1 MQYEVS
7 RLPTL
12 HAPFSVLHCHLC
24 HSNSQLICQKFQF
37 DWDKSGRPCVLLTLT
52 FGVCNVRGLRSYA
65 FCRSQNQRLHKRI
78 RQLERKGVGGGG
90 TEGPAYA
97 DDGSL
102 NRRISTLERDVMK
115 LEDLVVEETRGRKA
129 DYRTLEGQEREKV
142 TWTQIGEVTTE
153 SLNRL
158 KW

>member
-1 MQYEVS
+1 M
-7 RLPTL
+7 
-12 HAPFSVLHCHLC
+12 
-24 HSNSQLICQKFQF
+24 
-37 DWDKSGRPCVLLTLT
+37 LTLT
-52 FGVCNVRGLRSYA
+52 FGVCNVRCLRSSA

-90 TEGPAYA
+90 TEGPANA

-129 DYRTLEGQEREKV
+129 DYRTLEGQGRK
-142 TWTQIGEVTTE
+142 EVA
-153 SLNRL
+153 
-158 KW
+158 

>member
-1 MQYEVS
+1 M
-7 RLPTL
+7 RNPDL
-12 HAPFSVLHCHLC
+12 
-24 HSNSQLICQKFQF
+24 
-37 DWDKSGRPCVLLTLT
+37 
-52 FGVCNVRGLRSYA
+52 GVCSVHGLSLSALR
-65 FCRSQNQRLHKRI
+65 RSQNQRLHKRI
-78 RQLERKGVGGGG
+78 RQLERKAGGA
-90 TEGPAYA
+90 TEDPAKA

-158 KW
+158 KR